1 MTYGPKISR
10 PKSDAHT
17 QHTMT
22 GTSLTNHFQ
31 RTSPLL
37 QGIVFIIFL
46 MLVSNGYSQREVLE
60 GKISTIEDLDVEGIN
75 VFNLTTNKGTVS
87 NADGIFRIAVALQD
101 TLTISALHI
110 QTATI
115 IIGKEQMANKKIPI
129 NLSEKMNQL
138 GTVTLRRFLTGYL
151 GSDANIIPTDQPIT
165 ASFIGLP
172 NADLKQLSKTER
184 ELYTANSTPVDALLN
199 LISGRTKM
207 LKKRL
212 EFYRTNE
219 LTLSLLDKF
228 PETYFTDGLNIES
241 YKVYSFLYFCEN
253 DAEFKKVMEGP
264 SMEIIEFL
272 QRKSKEFL
280 GE

>member
-1 MTYGPKISR
+1 M
-10 PKSDAHT
+10 
-17 QHTMT
+17 M
-22 GTSLTNHFQ
+22 GTSLTSYFR
-31 RTSPLL
+31 RTFSLL
-37 QGIVFIIFL
+37 QGIVFLLFL
-46 MLVSNGYSQREVLE
+46 MLASNGYSQRETLE
-60 GKISTIEDLDVEGIN
+60 GKISTIEDLDIEGIN
-75 VFNLTTNKGTVS
+75 IFNLTTNKGTVS
-87 NADGIFRIAVALQD
+87 NAEGIFWIAVALQD

-115 IIGKEQMANKKIPI
+115 IVGKEQMANKKIPI

-151 GSDANIIPTDQPIT
+151 GSDANIIPTEQPIT

-184 ELYTANSTPVDALLN
+184 ELYAANSGPVDALVN
-199 LISGRTKM
+199 MISGRTKM

-212 EFYRTNE
+212 EFHRTNE

-253 DAEFKKVMEGP
+253 DPQFKEVMKGP
-264 SMEIIEFL
+264 SVEIIEFL
-272 QRKSKEFL
+272 QRKSKEFRNQ
-280 GE
+280 